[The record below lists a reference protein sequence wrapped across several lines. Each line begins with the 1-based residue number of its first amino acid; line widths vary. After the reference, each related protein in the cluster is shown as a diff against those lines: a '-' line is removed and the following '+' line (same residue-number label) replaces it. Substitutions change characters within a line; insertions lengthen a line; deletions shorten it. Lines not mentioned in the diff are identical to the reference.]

1 MARDTQTQLRNEM
14 IYSVFVRN
22 YSEAGN
28 FAGVTADLQ
37 RIKDLGTDIL
47 WLLPINPIGEVT
59 LMMMGIGSLLAMV
72 IGLIHFDVTIELTV
86 QSLSLAFVVLWVYLK
101 TKFKDPEVDQTML
114 L

>member
-47 WLLPINPIGEVT
+47 WLLPIIRR
-59 LMMMGIGSLLAMV
+59 
-72 IGLIHFDVTIELTV
+72 
-86 QSLSLAFVVLWVYLK
+86 
-101 TKFKDPEVDQTML
+101 
-114 L
+114 

>member
-47 WLLPINPIGEVT
+47 WLLPINPIGEVNRKGT
-59 LMMMGIGSLLAMV
+59 LGSQIGRAHV
-72 IGLIHFDVTIELTV
+72 
-86 QSLSLAFVVLWVYLK
+86 
-101 TKFKDPEVDQTML
+101 
-114 L
+114 

>member
-47 WLLPINPIGEVT
+47 WLLPINPIGESTVRGHLVRHMQSRT
-59 LMMMGIGSLLAMV
+59 TVGS
-72 IGLIHFDVTIELTV
+72 IRNTGL
-86 QSLSLAFVVLWVYLK
+86 
-101 TKFKDPEVDQTML
+101 
-114 L
+114 